1 MEKDLL
7 DASGNK
13 NDGELK
19 NGKVALQK
27 RKFGKAIELTPDQSI
42 VLEVLDSLHG
52 DIFLGPLTYIIHYG

>member
-1 MEKDLL
+1 MGKDLL

-27 RKFGKAIELTPDQSI
+27 GKFGKAIELTPDQPI
-42 VLEVLDSLHG
+42 VLEALDSQHG
-52 DIFLGPLTYIIHYG
+52 DIFLGPFTYIIHYG